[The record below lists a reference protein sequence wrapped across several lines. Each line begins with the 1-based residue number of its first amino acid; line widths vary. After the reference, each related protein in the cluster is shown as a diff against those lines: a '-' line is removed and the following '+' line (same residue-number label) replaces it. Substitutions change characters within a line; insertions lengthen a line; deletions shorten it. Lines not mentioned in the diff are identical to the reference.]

1 MPEKNISTNEID
13 NQHHRERVRALRDMF
28 LTMLWMGH
36 RHMVQHLHVYDL
48 THPQFITLASLVAHG
63 QPVSMREL
71 CDVTF
76 QDAPSMTRIVDRLVK
91 MGWVRRTRD
100 EQDRRVVL
108 VAATEAGATLV
119 EQIEC
124 DREEE
129 DSHGFAALST
139 EDINKMETL
148 MDYILGMYLRKMGA
162 STNNEL
168 ESAKQH
174 LRRFADDPIGFIKMS
189 KETNQETD

>member
-1 MPEKNISTNEID
+1 MEPTDSQT
-13 NQHHRERVRALRDMF
+13 HRERVRALQDLF

-36 RHMVQHLHVYDL
+36 RHMVQRLQSHDL

-63 QPVSMREL
+63 QPTSMREL
-71 CDVTF
+71 SDVTF

-108 VAATEAGATLV
+108 VAATEPGAILIK
-119 EQIEC
+119 QIEC
-124 DREEE
+124 EQDEE
-129 DSHGFAALST
+129 DSHGFSALND
-139 EDINKMETL
+139 EDLSKMEAL
-148 MDYILGMYLRKMGA
+148 MDHIVGVYLKKMGR
-162 STNNEL
+162 TTDPDL

-174 LRRFADDPIGFIKMS
+174 LQRFARDPIGFVKMS
-189 KETNQETD
+189 KSLGEEADI